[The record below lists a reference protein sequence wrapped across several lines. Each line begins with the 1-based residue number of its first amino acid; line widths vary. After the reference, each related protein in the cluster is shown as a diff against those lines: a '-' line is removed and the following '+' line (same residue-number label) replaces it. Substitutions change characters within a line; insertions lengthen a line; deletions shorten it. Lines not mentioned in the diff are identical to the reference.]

1 MEVKIVTVMPPPPLR
16 SAFMGGGGGGG
27 GRMGARE
34 IIYVM
39 NYLSN
44 QLKPL
49 FLGHSNRQSF
59 ATEMLFIFFTQM
71 YILSVHS

>member
-1 MEVKIVTVMPPPPLR
+1 
-16 SAFMGGGGGGG
+16 
-27 GRMGARE
+27 MGARE